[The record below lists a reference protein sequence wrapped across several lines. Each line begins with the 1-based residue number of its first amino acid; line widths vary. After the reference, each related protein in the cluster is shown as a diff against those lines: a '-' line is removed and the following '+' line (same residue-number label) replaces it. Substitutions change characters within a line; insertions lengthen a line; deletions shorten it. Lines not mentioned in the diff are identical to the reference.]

1 MKKVI
6 FFLGLVFLFI
16 SCSNNQIKVAD
27 EDINVFFQHIRSNI
41 KNNNISAIESDFEN
55 NIYNKKVIK
64 ELKKYDFKDVKI
76 IFSKAKIQGNYAENI
91 IGLVFSEEVIYL
103 HGEYKL
109 TKGKWKIERVENGR
123 KDVEKK

>member
-1 MKKVI
+1 MKKVV

-27 EDINVFFQHIRSNI
+27 EDINIFFKHIKTNI
-41 KNNNISAIESDFEN
+41 KKNNISAIESDFKKS
-55 NIYNKKVIK
+55 IYNRKTIE
-64 ELKKYDFKDVKI
+64 ELKKYNFENIKI
-76 IFSKAKIQGNYAENI
+76 VFSKAEIQGNNARNI
-91 IGLVFSEEVIYL
+91 IGLIFSEEVIYL

-123 KDVEKK
+123 KGIEKK